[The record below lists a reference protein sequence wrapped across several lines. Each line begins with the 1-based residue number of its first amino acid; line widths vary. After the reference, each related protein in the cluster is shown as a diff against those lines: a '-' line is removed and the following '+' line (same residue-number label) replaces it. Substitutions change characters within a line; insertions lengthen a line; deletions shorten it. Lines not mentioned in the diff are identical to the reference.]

1 MNILN
6 IYKKKLRIQFNYF
19 IGKNSILS
27 MLFSLKTLLSIQA
40 KGENNLQYSEP
51 INALR
56 FLSADAVQKANS
68 GHPGM
73 PMGMAEIATA
83 LWSKHLKHNPL
94 NPTWFDRDRFV
105 LSNGHG
111 SMLLY
116 SLLHLTGYKLSIED
130 IKDFRQLKSKTPGHP
145 EYDINIGVETTT
157 GPLGQGIANAVG
169 MAISEK
175 MLAAQFN
182 KDDIKPI
189 DHYTYVF
196 LGDGCLMEGISHE
209 ACSFAGTHELGKLI
223 CFYDQN
229 GISIDGE
236 IDNWFTDDS
245 VKRFESYGWQTICVD
260 GHNVE
265 EISEAISKA
274 KEEPK
279 KPSMIF
285 CKTTIG
291 FGSPNK
297 SGTADVHG
305 APLGDE
311 EIEKTREALGWQYT
325 AFEIPKDVY
334 DFWDS
339 KKSGAEKNATWENS
353 IKSYKDKYPN
363 DSLELERRIK
373 GDMPAKFEQNFLDFL
388 NDCNTN
394 NLPMA
399 TRKASKACLDF
410 FVKEMPE
417 LVGGSADLTPSNNTF
432 SASSTTFSS
441 ENPSGNHINYGVR
454 EFGMSAIMNGMVL
467 HGGIKPYGATFL
479 VFTDYARNAVRLS
492 ALMGLP
498 NIFVYTHDSVA
509 LGEDGPTHQPIE
521 HMVTLRST
529 PNMDSWRPADLV
541 ETAVAWKNAIS
552 SLSTPTCLIFSR
564 QGTSAIERTPEQ
576 LSSIENGGYL
586 LEEHEDPNITI
597 VASGSEVQLA
607 IDAAQELKNESIN
620 ANVVS
625 MPSLDVF
632 LKQSNEI
639 QNKIINPNKPVLV
652 VECAHPNSWYKIL
665 NRSDKVIGIETFGE
679 SAPGSELLE
688 HFGFNKDNVIQTAK
702 SLVND

>member
-1 MNILN
+1 M
-6 IYKKKLRIQFNYF
+6 Q
-19 IGKNSILS
+19 
-27 MLFSLKTLLSIQA
+27 Q
-40 KGENNLQYSEP
+40 SEP

-83 LWSKHLKHNPL
+83 LWSKHLKHNPS

-116 SLLHLTGYKLSIED
+116 SLLHLTGYDLSIED

-145 EYDINIGVETTT
+145 EYDIDIGVETTT

-175 MLAAQFN
+175 ILAAEFN

-196 LGDGCLMEGISHE
+196 LGDGCLMEGVSHE
-209 ACSFAGTHELGKLI
+209 ACSFAATHNLGKLI

-245 VKRFESYGWQTICVD
+245 VKRFDSYGWQTICVD
-260 GHNVE
+260 GHNVD
-265 EISEAISKA
+265 EISDAISKA
-274 KEEPK
+274 KEEPN
-279 KPSMIF
+279 KPTMIF

-311 EIEKTREALGWQYT
+311 EIEKTREALGWNYS
-325 AFEIPKDVY
+325 AFEVPKEVY

-339 KKSGAEKNATWENS
+339 KKSGAGINS
-353 IKSYKDKYPN
+353 IWDDLIKNYKEKYPN
-363 DSLELERRIK
+363 ESLELERRIK
-373 GDMPAKFEQNFLDFL
+373 GDLPENFQQSFLNFL
-388 NDCNTN
+388 NDCNSN
-394 NLPMA
+394 NSPMA

-432 SASSTTFSS
+432 SASSSTFSN

-521 HMVTLRST
+521 HLVTLRST
-529 PNMDSWRPADLV
+529 PNLNSWRPADLV
-541 ETAVAWKNAIS
+541 ETAVAWNNAVS
-552 SLSTPTCLIFSR
+552 SATTPTCLIFSR

-576 LSSIENGGYL
+576 LSSINIGGYL
-586 LEEHEDPNITI
+586 LEEHEDANITI

-607 IDAAQELKNESIN
+607 IEASKELKSESIN

-625 MPSLDVF
+625 MPCLDVF
-632 LKQSNEI
+632 LKQSN
-639 QNKIINPNKPVLV
+639 QLQDKVINPNKPVLV
-652 VECAHPNSWYKIL
+652 IECAHPNSWYKIL
-665 NRSDKVIGIETFGE
+665 NRSDKVIGMETFGE

-688 HFGFNKDNVIQTAK
+688 HFGFNKDNVIQAAK
-702 SLVND
+702 SLIND

>member
-1 MNILN
+1 MH
-6 IYKKKLRIQFNYF
+6 Q
-19 IGKNSILS
+19 SD
-27 MLFSLKTLLSIQA
+27 
-40 KGENNLQYSEP
+40 P

-83 LWSKHLKHNPL
+83 LWKKHLKHNPL
-94 NPTWFDRDRFV
+94 NPTWFNRDRFV

-116 SLLHLTGYKLSIED
+116 SLLHLSGYNLSMED
-130 IKDFRQLKSKTPGHP
+130 IKNFRQLKSKTPGHP
-145 EYDINIGVETTT
+145 EYDIDIGVETTT

-175 MLAAQFN
+175 ILGAQFN
-182 KDDIKPI
+182 KNDIKVI
-189 DHYTYVF
+189 DHFTYVF

-209 ACSFAGTHELGKLI
+209 ACSFAGTHKLGKLI

-236 IDNWFTDDS
+236 IENWFTDDS

-260 GHNVE
+260 GHDVE
-265 EISEAISKA
+265 EIDEAISKA
-274 KEEPK
+274 KKESSM
-279 KPSMIF
+279 PSMIF
-285 CKTTIG
+285 CRTTIG
-291 FGSPNK
+291 YGSPNK

-305 APLGDE
+305 SPLGED
-311 EIEKTREALGWQYT
+311 EIEKTREALGWNFSP
-325 AFEIPKDVY
+325 FEVPQEIY

-339 KKSGAEKNATWENS
+339 KDSGSNMNS
-353 IKSYKDKYPN
+353 KWNELLKTYEERYPN
-363 DSLELERRIK
+363 DSLELNRRIN
-373 GDMPAKFEQNFLDFL
+373 GEMPENFQADFKSFL
-388 NDCNTN
+388 NNCNLN
-394 NLPMA
+394 NSPMA

-432 SASSTTFSS
+432 SNFSSTFSND
-441 ENPSGNHINYGVR
+441 NPSGNHINYGVR

-529 PNMDSWRPADLV
+529 PNLNNWRPADLV
-541 ETAVAWKNAIS
+541 ETAVAWKNAVS
-552 SLSTPTCLIFSR
+552 STTTPTCLIFSR
-564 QGTSAIERTPEQ
+564 QGTSAINRTPEQ
-576 LSSIENGGYL
+576 LSSIEMGGYL
-586 LEEHEDPNITI
+586 LEENDNPNMTI
-597 VASGSEVQLA
+597 IASGSEVQLA
-607 IDAAQELKNESIN
+607 LDAAKELKNESIE

-625 MPSLDVF
+625 MPSLDIF
-632 LKQSNEI
+632 LEQSHEF
-639 QNKIINPNKPVLV
+639 QNKVINPDKPVLV

-665 NRSDKVIGIETFGE
+665 NRSDKVIGIESFGE
-679 SAPGSELLE
+679 SAPGSELLD
-688 HFGFNKDNVIQTAK
+688 HFGFNKENVIETAK
-702 SLVND
+702 SLIND

>member
-1 MNILN
+1 
-6 IYKKKLRIQFNYF
+6 
-19 IGKNSILS
+19 

-274 KEEPK
+274 KEESK

-311 EIEKTREALGWQYT
+311 EIEKTREALGWEYP

>member
-1 MNILN
+1 MQQ
-6 IYKKKLRIQFNYF
+6 KD
-19 IGKNSILS
+19 
-27 MLFSLKTLLSIQA
+27 
-40 KGENNLQYSEP
+40 P

-56 FLSADAVQKANS
+56 FLSIDAVQKANS

-73 PMGMAEIATA
+73 PMGMAEIATV
-83 LWSKHLKHNPL
+83 LWSNHLKHNPL
-94 NPTWFDRDRFV
+94 NPYWFNRDRFV

-116 SLLHLTGYKLSIED
+116 SLLHLTGYNLSID
-130 IKDFRQLKSKTPGHP
+130 DLKDFRKLKSKTPGHP
-145 EYDINIGVETTT
+145 EYDLDIGVETTT

-175 MLAAQFN
+175 ILAAEFN
-182 KDDIKPI
+182 EEDIKPI
-189 DHYTYVF
+189 DHYTYAF

-209 ACSFAGTHELGKLI
+209 ACSFAGTHNLGKLI
-223 CFYDQN
+223 CFYDEN

-236 IDNWFTDDS
+236 IKNWFTDDS
-245 VKRFESYGWQTICVD
+245 VQRFDSYGWQTICVD
-260 GHNVE
+260 GHNSD
-265 EISEAISKA
+265 EINKAISKA
-274 KEEPK
+274 KNEVS

-305 APLGDE
+305 APLGE
-311 EIEKTREALGWQYT
+311 EEVIKTREALNWHYGE
-325 AFEIPKDVY
+325 FEIPQEIY
-334 DFWDS
+334 DFWNFTE
-339 KKSGAEKNATWENS
+339 KGATLNS
-353 IKSYKDKYPN
+353 EWNELLKSYEQKY
-363 DSLELERRIK
+363 SQKSKELQRRID
-373 GDMPAKFEQNFLDFL
+373 GDLPEGLESNFKDFL
-388 NDCNTN
+388 SECNSQN
-394 NLPMA
+394 SPMA

-410 FVKEMPE
+410 FVKQVPE
-417 LVGGSADLTPSNNTF
+417 LIGGSADLTPSNNTF
-432 SASSTTFSS
+432 SASSSTFSN

-521 HMVTLRST
+521 HIVTLRST
-529 PNMDSWRPADLV
+529 PNLNNWRPADLV
-541 ETAVAWKNAIS
+541 ETAVAWKNAVCSKI
-552 SLSTPTCLIFSR
+552 TPTCLIFSR
-564 QGTSAIERTPEQ
+564 QGTSAIGRTQEQ
-576 LSSIENGGYL
+576 ISAIEMGGYL
-586 LEEHEDPNITI
+586 LKEKKDNDITI

-607 IDAAQELKNESIN
+607 LDAAKELENKSIN
-620 ANVVS
+620 VNVVS
-625 MPSLDVF
+625 MPSLDIF
-632 LKQSNEI
+632 LQQSSEYQKMVI
-639 QNKIINPNKPVLV
+639 DPDKPVLV

-665 NRSDKVIGIETFGE
+665 NRSDKVLGIETFGE
-679 SAPGSELLE
+679 SAPGVELLE
-688 HFGFNKDNVIQTAK
+688 HFGFNKEKVIQAAK
-702 SLVND
+702 SLIDD

>member
-1 MNILN
+1 M
-6 IYKKKLRIQFNYF
+6 QQ
-19 IGKNSILS
+19 SDH
-27 MLFSLKTLLSIQA
+27 
-40 KGENNLQYSEP
+40 
-51 INALR
+51 INVLR

-83 LWSKHLKHNPL
+83 LWSKHLRHNPK
-94 NPTWFDRDRFV
+94 NPTWFNRDRFV

-116 SLLHLTGYKLSIED
+116 SLLHLTGYDLSIND
-130 IKDFRQLKSKTPGHP
+130 IKDFRKLKSKTPGHP
-145 EYDINIGVETTT
+145 EYDIDIGIETTT

-169 MAISEK
+169 MAVAEK
-175 MLAAQFN
+175 ILAAEFN

-189 DHYTYVF
+189 DHFTYVF

-209 ACSFAGTHELGKLI
+209 ACSFAGTHNLGKLI

-236 IDNWFTDDS
+236 IEHWFTDDS

-260 GHNVE
+260 GHDIE
-265 EISEAISKA
+265 DIDGAIQKA
-274 KEEPK
+274 KEEVN
-279 KPSMIF
+279 KPTMIF

-291 FGSPNK
+291 YGSPNK

-311 EIEKTREALGWQYT
+311 ELKETREVLGWNYKP
-325 AFEIPKDVY
+325 FEVPQEVY
-334 DFWDS
+334 DFWNFKEEGASFNDS
-339 KKSGAEKNATWENS
+339 WNKLLKDYEK
-353 IKSYKDKYPN
+353 KYPN
-363 DSLELERRIK
+363 DSLELHRRID
-373 GDMPAKFEQNFLDFL
+373 GHLPNNFQESYESFL
-388 NDCNTN
+388 NECNSN
-394 NLPMA
+394 NLSMA

-417 LVGGSADLTPSNNTF
+417 LIGGSADLTPSNNTF
-432 SASSTTFSS
+432 SSSSSTFSN
-441 ENPSGNHINYGVR
+441 ENASGNHINYGVR

-467 HGGIKPYGATFL
+467 HGAIKPYGATFL

-492 ALMGLP
+492 ALMKLP

-529 PNMDSWRPADLV
+529 PNLNNWRPADLV
-541 ETAVAWKNAIS
+541 ETAVSWKSAVS
-552 SLSTPTCLIFSR
+552 SQKTPTCLIYSR
-564 QGTSAIERTPEQ
+564 QGTSAIKRSPDQ
-576 LSSIENGGYL
+576 ISMIDMGGYL
-586 LEEHEDPNITI
+586 LEESDDFDLTI

-607 IDAAQELKNESIN
+607 LDAAKELKNDSIN

-625 MPSLDVF
+625 MPCLDIF
-632 LKQSNEI
+632 LDQDKEY
-639 QNKIINPNKPVLV
+639 QNKIINPEKPVLV
-652 VECAHPNSWYKIL
+652 VECAHPNSWYRIL
-665 NRSDKVIGIETFGE
+665 NRNDKVIGIETFGE
-679 SAPGSELLE
+679 SAPGSELLN
-688 HFGFNKDNVIQTAK
+688 HFGFNTDNVIKTAK
-702 SLVND
+702 SLIND

>member
-1 MNILN
+1 M
-6 IYKKKLRIQFNYF
+6 QQ
-19 IGKNSILS
+19 SDH
-27 MLFSLKTLLSIQA
+27 
-40 KGENNLQYSEP
+40 
-51 INALR
+51 INVLR

-83 LWSKHLKHNPL
+83 LWSKHLRHNPK
-94 NPTWFDRDRFV
+94 NPTWFNRDRFV

-116 SLLHLTGYKLSIED
+116 SLLHLTGYDLSIND
-130 IKDFRQLKSKTPGHP
+130 IKDFRKLKSKTPGHP
-145 EYDINIGVETTT
+145 EYDIDIGIETTT

-169 MAISEK
+169 MAVAEK
-175 MLAAQFN
+175 ILAAEFN

-189 DHYTYVF
+189 DHFTYVF

-209 ACSFAGTHELGKLI
+209 ACSFAGTHNLGKLI

-236 IDNWFTDDS
+236 IEHWFTDDS

-260 GHNVE
+260 GHDIE
-265 EISEAISKA
+265 DIDGAIHKA
-274 KEEPK
+274 KEEVN
-279 KPSMIF
+279 KPTMIF

-291 FGSPNK
+291 YGSPNK

-311 EIEKTREALGWQYT
+311 ELKETREVLGWNYKP
-325 AFEIPKDVY
+325 FEVPQEVY
-334 DFWDS
+334 DFWNFKEEGASFNDS
-339 KKSGAEKNATWENS
+339 WNKILKDYEK
-353 IKSYKDKYPN
+353 KYPN
-363 DSLELERRIK
+363 DSLELHRRID
-373 GDMPAKFEQNFLDFL
+373 GHLPNNFQESYESFL
-388 NDCNTN
+388 NECNSN
-394 NLPMA
+394 NLSMA

-417 LVGGSADLTPSNNTF
+417 LIGGSADLTPSNNTF
-432 SASSTTFSS
+432 SSSSSTFSN
-441 ENPSGNHINYGVR
+441 ENASGNHINYGVR

-467 HGGIKPYGATFL
+467 HGAIKPYGATFL

-492 ALMGLP
+492 ALMKLP

-529 PNMDSWRPADLV
+529 PNLNNWRPADLV
-541 ETAVAWKNAIS
+541 ETAVSWKSAVS
-552 SLSTPTCLIFSR
+552 SQKTPTCLIYTR
-564 QGTSAIERTPEQ
+564 QGTSAIKRSPDQ
-576 LSSIENGGYL
+576 ISMIDMGGYL
-586 LEEHEDPNITI
+586 LEESDDFDLTI

-607 IDAAQELKNESIN
+607 LDAAKELKNDSIN

-625 MPSLDVF
+625 MPCLDIF
-632 LKQSNEI
+632 LDQDKEY
-639 QNKIINPNKPVLV
+639 QNKIINPEKPVLV
-652 VECAHPNSWYKIL
+652 IECAHPNSWYRIL
-665 NRSDKVIGIETFGE
+665 NRNDKVIGIETFGE
-679 SAPGSELLE
+679 SAPGSELLN
-688 HFGFNKDNVIQTAK
+688 HFGFNTDNVIKTAK
-702 SLVND
+702 SLIND

>member
-1 MNILN
+1 
-6 IYKKKLRIQFNYF
+6 
-19 IGKNSILS
+19 
-27 MLFSLKTLLSIQA
+27 
-40 KGENNLQYSEP
+40 
-51 INALR
+51 
-56 FLSADAVQKANS
+56 
-68 GHPGM
+68 
-73 PMGMAEIATA
+73 MGMAEIATA

-116 SLLHLTGYKLSIED
+116 SLLHLTGYDLSIED

-145 EYDINIGVETTT
+145 EYDIDIGVETTT

-175 MLAAQFN
+175 ILAAEFN

-196 LGDGCLMEGISHE
+196 LGDGCLMEGVSHE
-209 ACSFAGTHELGKLI
+209 ACSFAATHNLGKLI

-245 VKRFESYGWQTICVD
+245 VKRFDSYGWQTICVD

-265 EISEAISKA
+265 EVSDAISKA
-274 KEEPK
+274 KEEPN
-279 KPSMIF
+279 KPTMIF

-311 EIEKTREALGWQYT
+311 EIEKTREALGWNYS
-325 AFEIPKDVY
+325 AFEVPKEVY

-339 KKSGAEKNATWENS
+339 KKSGAGINS
-353 IKSYKDKYPN
+353 IWDDLIKNYKEKYPN
-363 DSLELERRIK
+363 ESLELERRIK
-373 GDMPAKFEQNFLDFL
+373 GDLPENFQQSFLNFL
-388 NDCNTN
+388 NDCNSN
-394 NLPMA
+394 NSPMA

-432 SASSTTFSS
+432 SASSSTFSN

-521 HMVTLRST
+521 HLVTLRST
-529 PNMDSWRPADLV
+529 PNLNSWRPADLV
-541 ETAVAWKNAIS
+541 ETAVAWNNAVS
-552 SLSTPTCLIFSR
+552 SATTPTCLIFSR

-576 LSSIENGGYL
+576 LSYINIGGYL
-586 LEEHEDPNITI
+586 LEKHEDPNITI

-607 IDAAQELKNESIN
+607 IDAAKELKNESIN

-625 MPSLDVF
+625 MPCLDVF
-632 LKQSNEI
+632 LKQSN
-639 QNKIINPNKPVLV
+639 QLQDKVINPNKPVLV
-652 VECAHPNSWYKIL
+652 IECAHPNSWYKIL
-665 NRSDKVIGIETFGE
+665 NRSDKVIGMETFGE

-688 HFGFNKDNVIQTAK
+688 HFGFNKDNVIQAAK
-702 SLVND
+702 SLIND

>member
-1 MNILN
+1 
-6 IYKKKLRIQFNYF
+6 
-19 IGKNSILS
+19 
-27 MLFSLKTLLSIQA
+27 MLFSLKTLLSIKA

-529 PNMDSWRPADLV
+529 PNMDSWRPAELV

>member
-1 MNILN
+1 MH
-6 IYKKKLRIQFNYF
+6 Q
-19 IGKNSILS
+19 
-27 MLFSLKTLLSIQA
+27 
-40 KGENNLQYSEP
+40 SET

-56 FLSADAVQKANS
+56 FLSIDAVQKANS

-83 LWSKHLKHNPL
+83 LWKNHLNHNPS
-94 NPTWFDRDRFV
+94 NPHWFNRDRFV

-116 SLLHLTGYKLSIED
+116 SLLHLTGYNISIED

-145 EYDINIGVETTT
+145 EYDLDNGIETTT

-175 MLAAQFN
+175 MLAAEFN
-182 KDDIKPI
+182 INDLNPI
-189 DHYTYVF
+189 NHYTYAF

-236 IDNWFTDDS
+236 IENWFTDDT
-245 VKRFESYGWQTICVD
+245 VKRLDSYGWQTICVD
-260 GHNVE
+260 GHDVNA
-265 EISEAISKA
+265 IDEAIKA
-274 KEEPK
+274 SKEETN

-297 SGTADVHG
+297 SGTSDVHG

-311 EIEKTREALGWQYT
+311 EITKTRGTLGWQHEPFVVPD
-325 AFEIPKDVY
+325 AVY
-334 DFWDS
+334 EFW
-339 KKSGAEKNATWENS
+339 NATSVGKDKNNDWDKVMQSLKEADINKFNELTRRISGDLPENFSQKYQDFLTHCDDENS
-353 IKSYKDKYPN
+353 S
-363 DSLELERRIK
+363 
-373 GDMPAKFEQNFLDFL
+373 
-388 NDCNTN
+388 
-394 NLPMA
+394 MA
-399 TRKASKACLDF
+399 TRKASQVCLDF

-432 SASSTTFSS
+432 SKSSSTFSN
-441 ENPSGNHINYGVR
+441 ENPTGNHINYGVR

-498 NIFVYTHDSVA
+498 NIFVYTHDSIA
-509 LGEDGPTHQPIE
+509 LGEDGPTHQPVE
-521 HMVTLRST
+521 HLVTLRST
-529 PNMDSWRPADLV
+529 PNLNNWRPADLV
-541 ETAVAWKNAIS
+541 ETAVAWENAVS
-552 SLSTPTCLIFSR
+552 SKDSPTCLIFSR
-564 QGTSAIERTPEQ
+564 QNTSPITRNTDQ
-576 LSSIENGGYL
+576 IDSIKNGGYL
-586 LEEHEDPNITI
+586 IKDNPGAQMTLI
-597 VASGSEVQLA
+597 ASGSELQMML
-607 IDAAQELKNESIN
+607 DASEVLEESGVIV
-620 ANVVS
+620 NVVS
-625 MPSLDVF
+625 MPCLDIF
-632 LKQSNEI
+632 LNTSQEYQSA
-639 QNKIINPNKPVLV
+639 IIKDDLPILV
-652 VECAHPNSWYKIL
+652 AELSHPNSWFKLL
-665 NRSDKVIGIETFGE
+665 NKKDKVLGIETFGE
-679 SAPGSELLE
+679 SAPANVLLD
-688 HFGFNKDNVIQTAK
+688 HFGFNVPNVVEMAK
-702 SLVND
+702 SLMNE

>member
-1 MNILN
+1 MQ
-6 IYKKKLRIQFNYF
+6 K
-19 IGKNSILS
+19 
-27 MLFSLKTLLSIQA
+27 
-40 KGENNLQYSEP
+40 SEP

-83 LWSKHLKHNPL
+83 LWSKHLKHNPS

-116 SLLHLTGYKLSIED
+116 SLLHLTGYDLSIED

-145 EYDINIGVETTT
+145 EYDIDIGVETTT

-175 MLAAQFN
+175 ILAAEFN

-196 LGDGCLMEGISHE
+196 LGDGCLMEGVSHE
-209 ACSFAGTHELGKLI
+209 ACSFAATHNLGKLI

-245 VKRFESYGWQTICVD
+245 VKRFDSYGWQTICVD

-265 EISEAISKA
+265 EVSNAISKA
-274 KEEPK
+274 KEEPN
-279 KPSMIF
+279 KPTMIF

-311 EIEKTREALGWQYT
+311 EIEKTREALGWNYS
-325 AFEIPKDVY
+325 AFEVPKEVY

-339 KKSGAEKNATWENS
+339 KKSGAGINS
-353 IKSYKDKYPN
+353 IWDDLIKNYKEKYPN
-363 DSLELERRIK
+363 ESLELERRIK
-373 GDMPAKFEQNFLDFL
+373 GDLPENFQQSFLNFL
-388 NDCNTN
+388 NDCNSN
-394 NLPMA
+394 NSPMA

-432 SASSTTFSS
+432 SASSSTFSN

-521 HMVTLRST
+521 HLVTLRST
-529 PNMDSWRPADLV
+529 PNLNSWRPADLV
-541 ETAVAWKNAIS
+541 ETAVAWNNAVS
-552 SLSTPTCLIFSR
+552 SATTPTCLIFSR

-576 LSSIENGGYL
+576 LSSINIGGYL

-607 IDAAQELKNESIN
+607 IDAAKELKNESIN

-625 MPSLDVF
+625 MPCLDVF
-632 LKQSNEI
+632 LKQSN
-639 QNKIINPNKPVLV
+639 QLQDKVINPNKPVLV
-652 VECAHPNSWYKIL
+652 IECAHPNSWYKIL
-665 NRSDKVIGIETFGE
+665 NRNDKVIGMETFGE

-688 HFGFNKDNVIQTAK
+688 HFGFNKDNVIQAAK
-702 SLVND
+702 SLIND

>member
-1 MNILN
+1 M
-6 IYKKKLRIQFNYF
+6 QQ
-19 IGKNSILS
+19 SDH
-27 MLFSLKTLLSIQA
+27 
-40 KGENNLQYSEP
+40 
-51 INALR
+51 INVLR

-83 LWSKHLKHNPL
+83 LWSKHLRHNPK
-94 NPTWFDRDRFV
+94 NPTWFNRDRFV

-116 SLLHLTGYKLSIED
+116 SLLHLTGYDLSIND
-130 IKDFRQLKSKTPGHP
+130 IKDFRKLKSKTPGHP
-145 EYDINIGVETTT
+145 EYDIDIGIETTT

-169 MAISEK
+169 MAVAEK
-175 MLAAQFN
+175 ILAAEFN

-189 DHYTYVF
+189 DHFTYVF

-209 ACSFAGTHELGKLI
+209 ACSFAGTHNLGKLI

-236 IDNWFTDDS
+236 IEHWFTDDS

-260 GHNVE
+260 GHDIE
-265 EISEAISKA
+265 DIDGAIHKA
-274 KEEPK
+274 KEEVN
-279 KPSMIF
+279 KPTMIF

-291 FGSPNK
+291 YGSPNK

-311 EIEKTREALGWQYT
+311 ELKETREVLGWNYKP
-325 AFEIPKDVY
+325 FEVPQEVY
-334 DFWDS
+334 DFWNFKEEGASFNDS
-339 KKSGAEKNATWENS
+339 WNKLLKDYEK
-353 IKSYKDKYPN
+353 KYPN
-363 DSLELERRIK
+363 DSLELHRRID
-373 GDMPAKFEQNFLDFL
+373 GQLPNNFQESFESFL
-388 NDCNTN
+388 NECNSN
-394 NLPMA
+394 NLSMA

-417 LVGGSADLTPSNNTF
+417 LIGGSADLTPSNNTF
-432 SASSTTFSS
+432 SSSSSTFSN
-441 ENPSGNHINYGVR
+441 ENASGNHINYGVR

-467 HGGIKPYGATFL
+467 HGAIKPYGATFL

-492 ALMGLP
+492 ALMKLP

-529 PNMDSWRPADLV
+529 PNLNNWRPADLV
-541 ETAVAWKNAIS
+541 ETAVSWKSAVS
-552 SLSTPTCLIFSR
+552 SQKTPTCLIYSR
-564 QGTSAIERTPEQ
+564 QGTSAIKRSPDQ
-576 LSSIENGGYL
+576 ISMIDMGGYL
-586 LEEHEDPNITI
+586 LEESDDLDLTI

-607 IDAAQELKNESIN
+607 LDAAKELKNDSIN

-625 MPSLDVF
+625 MPCLDIF
-632 LKQSNEI
+632 LDQDKEY
-639 QNKIINPNKPVLV
+639 QNKIINPEKPILV
-652 VECAHPNSWYKIL
+652 VECAHPNSWYRIL
-665 NRSDKVIGIETFGE
+665 NRNDKVIGIETFGE
-679 SAPGSELLE
+679 SAPGSELLN
-688 HFGFNKDNVIQTAK
+688 HFGFNTDNVIKTAK
-702 SLVND
+702 SLIND

>member
-1 MNILN
+1 M
-6 IYKKKLRIQFNYF
+6 QQ
-19 IGKNSILS
+19 SDH
-27 MLFSLKTLLSIQA
+27 
-40 KGENNLQYSEP
+40 
-51 INALR
+51 INVLR

-83 LWSKHLKHNPL
+83 LWSKHLRHNPK
-94 NPTWFDRDRFV
+94 NPTWFNRDRFV

-116 SLLHLTGYKLSIED
+116 SLLHLTGYDLSIND
-130 IKDFRQLKSKTPGHP
+130 IKDFRKLKSKTPGHP
-145 EYDINIGVETTT
+145 EYDIDIGIETTT

-169 MAISEK
+169 MAVAEK
-175 MLAAQFN
+175 ILAAEFN

-189 DHYTYVF
+189 DHFTYVF

-209 ACSFAGTHELGKLI
+209 ACSFAGTHNLGKLI

-236 IDNWFTDDS
+236 IEHWFTDDS

-260 GHNVE
+260 GHDIE
-265 EISEAISKA
+265 DIDGAIHKA
-274 KEEPK
+274 KEEVN
-279 KPSMIF
+279 KPTMIF

-291 FGSPNK
+291 YGSPNK

-311 EIEKTREALGWQYT
+311 ELKETREVLGWNYKP
-325 AFEIPKDVY
+325 FEVPQEVY
-334 DFWDS
+334 DFWNFKEEGASFNDS
-339 KKSGAEKNATWENS
+339 WNKLLKDYEK
-353 IKSYKDKYPN
+353 KYPN
-363 DSLELERRIK
+363 DSLELHRRID
-373 GDMPAKFEQNFLDFL
+373 GHLPNNFQESYESFL
-388 NDCNTN
+388 NECNSN
-394 NLPMA
+394 NLSMA

-417 LVGGSADLTPSNNTF
+417 LIGGSADLTPSNNTF
-432 SASSTTFSS
+432 SSSSSTFSN
-441 ENPSGNHINYGVR
+441 ENASGNHINYGVR

-467 HGGIKPYGATFL
+467 HGAIKPYGATFL

-492 ALMGLP
+492 ALMKLP

-529 PNMDSWRPADLV
+529 PNLNNWRPADLV
-541 ETAVAWKNAIS
+541 ETAVSWKSAVS
-552 SLSTPTCLIFSR
+552 SQKTPTCLIYSR
-564 QGTSAIERTPEQ
+564 QGTSAIKRSPDQ
-576 LSSIENGGYL
+576 ISMIDMGGYL
-586 LEEHEDPNITI
+586 LEESDDLDLTI

-607 IDAAQELKNESIN
+607 LDAAKELKNDSIN

-625 MPSLDVF
+625 MPCLDIF
-632 LKQSNEI
+632 LDQDKEY
-639 QNKIINPNKPVLV
+639 QNKIINPEKPVLV
-652 VECAHPNSWYKIL
+652 VECAHPNSWYRIL
-665 NRSDKVIGIETFGE
+665 NRNDKVIGIETFGE
-679 SAPGSELLE
+679 SAPGSELLN
-688 HFGFNKDNVIQTAK
+688 HFGFNTDNVIKTAK
-702 SLVND
+702 SLIND